1 MEKAR
6 GINKVYE
13 LILHFGLKNH
23 VKVGSGRKYFEVM
36 NNWGKMNC
44 TYHWI

>member
-23 VKVGSGRKYFEVM
+23 VKVGFGVM